1 VIGLKTSEGV
11 VLMFTAVTAFS
22 QNRNVDVTRHPVES
36 GSVISDHIT
45 QNPLSISISGIFVGR
60 DFEAEQVDDYL
71 FMDGLS
77 TGVALSY
84 IGAAPVLTDYV
95 SISSDK
101 PSSLQKLIPQG
112 FSNLLSPALPAVT
125 LEEGLQ
131 PTSLDSIQLLL
142 ESWQKT
148 GKDLTV
154 LIFENNLLKNIT
166 TSCVIKSLS
175 IAEDADTGDSLA
187 VDLSLEEVRFVT
199 LGKASIG
206 KVTWKEV
213 DLSPKKQKGTKGTGS
228 GDPASPSASPTEA
241 APPAAPE
248 VDDCMTSEGRG
259 VNVGGIGLLCMANWL
274 SGGNL

>member
-1 VIGLKTSEGV
+1 
-11 VLMFTAVTAFS
+11 MFTAVTAFS
-22 QNRNVDVTRHPVES
+22 QNRNVDVTKHPVES
-36 GSVISDHIT
+36 GGVISDHIT
-45 QNPLSISISGIFVGR
+45 QNPLSISISGVFVGG
-60 DFEAEQVDDYL
+60 DFQAEQVDDYL

-77 TGVALSY
+77 TGVPLSY
-84 IGAAPVLTDYV
+84 VGAAPVLTEYTT
-95 SISSDK
+95 ISSGK
-101 PSSLQKLIPQG
+101 SSSLQKLVPQG
-112 FSNLLSPALPAVT
+112 ISNLLSPPIPSVT

-131 PTSLDSIQLLL
+131 PTSLESIQLLL
-142 ESWQKT
+142 ESWQKA

-154 LIFENNLLKNIT
+154 LIFENSILKTIT
-166 TSCVIKSLS
+166 KSCVIKNLS

-187 VDLSLEEVRFVT
+187 VDLSLEEVRFVS
-199 LGKASIG
+199 LGKTTIG

-213 DLSPKKQKGTKGTGS
+213 DLSPKKQKGAKGKGS
-228 GDPASPSASPTEA
+228 GDPAAPGTPATEA